1 MALLIFRILIY
12 AIPYALLYLC
22 IFFKI
27 SVFHFA
33 CNFRFYC
40 VGSYS
45 FSFCVL
51 NNMYSLDMTDVLLY
65 NSELSSSTPIFLWP
79 EIKVVQTGGDCV
91 TSFSPFWQERNDI
104 CIGRCGF
111 TIMLK
116 RLKPRAPDG
125 GCPQNFESKDN
136 CQHFCKQ
143 LHLYFCFGS
152 THVFF
157 YAANTRSL

>member
-12 AIPYALLYLC
+12 AIPHALLYLC

-104 CIGRCGF
+104 CIGRCGIYHYAKK
-111 TIMLK
+111 TSLGPPMAG
-116 RLKPRAPDG
+116 APKILRVRIISSISVSNYI
-125 GCPQNFESKDN
+125 CIFVLVQRTF
-136 CQHFCKQ
+136 
-143 LHLYFCFGS
+143 
-152 THVFF
+152 FF